1 MPSIS
6 TWILSIAGVI
16 CLSVLIELIMPNG
29 QMNKYIKN
37 IFSFV
42 IVLVI
47 IMPIPK
53 LIGKQFDSSSI
64 FNQEEIVLQEDY
76 LYSLNISK
84 LTAIKENIENDII
97 LAGYDGVE
105 VSISADIFVENIV
118 FKTVYVNLSDL
129 VITEE
134 AEHKDIVEIKEEIE
148 ISVGKFINN
157 VEVVFEG

>member
-53 LIGKQFDSSSI
+53 LIGKQIDSSSI
-64 FNQEEIVLQEDY
+64 FNEEEIVLQEDY

-84 LTAIKENIENDII
+84 LKAIKENIENDII

>member
-1 MPSIS
+1 MIAVIHRPAVVRVN
-6 TWILSIAGVI
+6 LS
-16 CLSVLIELIMPNG
+16 
-29 QMNKYIKN
+29 
-37 IFSFV
+37 
-42 IVLVI
+42 
-47 IMPIPK
+47 
-53 LIGKQFDSSSI
+53 
-64 FNQEEIVLQEDY
+64 
-76 LYSLNISK
+76 
-84 LTAIKENIENDII
+84 AIKQNIENDII

-157 VEVVFEG
+157 VEVVFEE